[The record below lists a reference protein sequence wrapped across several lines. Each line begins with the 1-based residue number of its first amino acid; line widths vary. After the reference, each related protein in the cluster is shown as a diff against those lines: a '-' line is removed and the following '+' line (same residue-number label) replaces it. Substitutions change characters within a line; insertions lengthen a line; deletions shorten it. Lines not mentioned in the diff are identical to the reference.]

1 MSNKSTDDESSEACG
16 EKAIITTSSSSPPPP
31 SNSVAA
37 CTDAADAAD
46 NHPTN
51 EHSSSSLLLSKSK
64 EEGSGTTQNMTK
76 ESQKESVPPNDE
88 TTSTTTTAAADATTA
103 AGTTADSD
111 PEFNPVYVH
120 PLSQIVLRHFQTSC
134 HPWIVSKN
142 LETLK
147 IHRDGTFELCRPAVA
162 NDNDE
167 DDPPALRIW
176 TYYDNDDRKHWLSVS
191 VNHVQH
197 RFLLQDNLLSAWR
210 GYKRN
215 SLPERI
221 QESVQDLIGAV
232 DELE

>member
-1 MSNKSTDDESSEACG
+1 MSNKSTDDESSEAGG
-16 EKAIITTSSSSPPPP
+16 EKAITTTSSP

-37 CTDAADAAD
+37 AASADAAN

-51 EHSSSSLLLSKSK
+51 EHSSSSILLSLSKSK
-64 EEGSGTTQNMTK
+64 EEGSKTTQNMTK
-76 ESQKESVPPNDE
+76 ESHKESGPPNE
-88 TTSTTTTAAADATTA
+88 ETTTTTTSAADATTA
-103 AGTTADSD
+103 AGTAPAAD

-134 HPWIVSKN
+134 HSWIVSKQ

-162 NDNDE
+162 NDNEDE
-167 DDPPALRIW
+167 DDPTLLRIW